1 MIFEI
6 VTLFIAIIVLLALS
20 AFFSGSETALTA
32 STRSRLTGLEMKGKK
47 NAKTAIDLLNKKEA
61 LIGAILLGNNL
72 VNILASALATS
83 LMIKI
88 FGNSG
93 VAYAVIIMTTLI
105 VIFAEILPKSYA
117 ISNAEKS
124 SLVVSPILKP
134 FVTVLAPITWT
145 MEKIVF
151 SILKI
156 IGINHDKNA
165 RSLSVEDEIRG
176 TVDLHHKEGR
186 LYKLDKDM
194 VTGILDLAEISVEDI
209 MVHRSKIYMV
219 NIDGDPKKII
229 NQVIESPFTRV
240 PVWKDHNENIIGL
253 LHAKNLLK
261 LLKNN
266 SINEISKEMINQSLI
281 KTWFVPETTS
291 LKDQLQMHLSRKIK
305 LAMVV
310 DEYGVL
316 NGMISLEDIIEEIV
330 GDINDEHDIELS
342 EVTKDNDGS
351 LIVRGSTEIRNLN
364 RRFGWDLPDEETNTI
379 SGLIIHESSS
389 FPKSGQVFQY
399 YGFKFEVIEAEKN
412 LITKVKISSL
422 N

>member
-47 NAKTAIDLLNKKEA
+47 NAKTAIELLNKKEA

-151 SILKI
+151 SILRI
-156 IGINHDKNA
+156 VGINHDKNA

-219 NIDGDPKKII
+219 NIDSDPREII

-281 KTWFVPETTS
+281 KTWFVPETTT

-342 EVTKDNDGS
+342 EVTKENDGT
-351 LIVRGSTEIRNLN
+351 LIVKGSTEIRNLN

-389 FPKSGQVFQY
+389 FPKSGQIFQY
-399 YGFKFEVIEAEKN
+399 HGFKFEVIEAEKN